1 MKRFA
6 LAVLSVVLLSNNN
19 ITYLQAK
26 DSDFFDA
33 STMKIKASP
42 NEQIDIKD
50 SDVVTNDPDEFEDI
64 SDFAAAP
71 FKLETSTGQIPV
83 TARLR
88 IIVEDSLSAK
98 SAELG
103 DDFNARVLEDLYLEK
118 DDFKKLIVPKNSW
131 IRGKVSFVKKPRFLS
146 RSGKLEINLDTLI
159 TPQADYVP
167 LDAKLTFVE
176 GVVNQEGLL
185 DPQTGFSDKA
195 IEPTEALLSSDTGKA
210 VSIVTLGLP
219 VAGSLIGG
227 SVIALFSKGDSATVE
242 LGQELQIV
250 ITKNIDLAL

>member
-1 MKRFA
+1 M
-6 LAVLSVVLLSNNN
+6 
-19 ITYLQAK
+19 
-26 DSDFFDA
+26 
-33 STMKIKASP
+33 
-42 NEQIDIKD
+42 
-50 SDVVTNDPDEFEDI
+50 
-64 SDFAAAP
+64 
-71 FKLETSTGQIPV
+71 
-83 TARLR
+83 
-88 IIVEDSLSAK
+88 
-98 SAELG
+98 
-103 DDFNARVLEDLYLEK
+103 
-118 DDFKKLIVPKNSW
+118 
-131 IRGKVSFVKKPRFLS
+131 KKPRFLS

-242 LGQELQIV
+242 KGQELQIV